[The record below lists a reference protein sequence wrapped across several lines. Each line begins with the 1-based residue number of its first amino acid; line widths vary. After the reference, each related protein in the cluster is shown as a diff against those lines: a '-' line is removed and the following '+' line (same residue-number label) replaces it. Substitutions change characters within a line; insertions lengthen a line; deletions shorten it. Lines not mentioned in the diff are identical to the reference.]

1 MANAL
6 PAEHKFP
13 QPNPFAV
20 DGNFDGERVKEALQE
35 EFSLPG
41 PWRWHYYFQG
51 PDTTLD
57 QVMQI
62 VAEGI
67 EGFIIQHPKF
77 ARSEAD
83 LALVAVS
90 KEKPTSGW

>member
-1 MANAL
+1 
-6 PAEHKFP
+6 
-13 QPNPFAV
+13 
-20 DGNFDGERVKEALQE
+20 
-35 EFSLPG
+35 
-41 PWRWHYYFQG
+41 
-51 PDTTLD
+51 
-57 QVMQI
+57 MQI